1 MHIFLFERRT
11 MKLGKV
17 YRPRIQNLI
26 LFKVLLLNFVG
37 LYTWVSPVTS
47 CCLSFFSSII
57 KKNLFT
63 LEGYYDNKTNIH
75 VRKIAI

>member
-1 MHIFLFERRT
+1 

-47 CCLSFFSSII
+47 CCSSFFSSII
-57 KKNLFT
+57 KKKSFFN
-63 LEGYYDNKTNIH
+63 LEGYYDKKTNIH
-75 VRKIAI
+75 VKKIAT